1 MSDTVDINA
10 PAGYIKIGPVFDT
23 RKAYLRTV
31 STSAVRAYLVAGR
44 TFTCGGGSL
53 WSFQIG
59 SYSYSVTS
67 GHFETIGTML
77 PVSL

>member
-10 PAGYIKIGPVFDT
+10 PAGYIKLGPVFDT
-23 RKAYLRTV
+23 RKAYLRTA
-31 STSAVRAYLVAGR
+31 STSPIVAYLVAGR

-53 WSFQIG
+53 WSFQVG

-67 GHFETIGTML
+67 GHYETIGTMNA
-77 PVSL
+77 VSL